1 LEPITH
7 ALSSV
12 VLARAGL
19 NRTTRLA
26 IPMMLVAGLAADL
39 DWLSSLGG
47 ASAFLSGHR
56 AATHSLI
63 GAAAIA
69 VFVAAGFWALGRIYP
84 RFSVRF
90 VPAVFVC
97 AVASGVHLLLDLT
110 NSYGVKLFWPFR
122 EKWFAGDLVDE
133 VDPWLLAILAGGLL
147 LPALFHLIGEEIGSA
162 KKRRKGLRG
171 AVIVLVLVAL
181 FIGAR
186 WTLHD
191 RAVEL
196 LRSRLYRG
204 EAPLLVAAFPQPM
217 SPFAWSGVVETEAAL
232 HQVDL
237 SVVLNPSFDPDSGR
251 TLYKPE
257 PSAVLES
264 ARKSRAATMF
274 LQFARFPK
282 ATVEPTLDGFRVQLR
297 DLRFTNS
304 GVGHREVSAVI
315 DLNKQAQVIHEELAF
330 ETRPR

>member
-1 LEPITH
+1 M
-7 ALSSV
+7 SV
-12 VLARAGL
+12 G
-19 NRTTRLA
+19 
-26 IPMMLVAGLAADL
+26 AGLAADL

-56 AATHSLI
+56 TATHSLF

-84 RFSVRF
+84 RFSVHF
-90 VPAVFVC
+90 VPAVLVC
-97 AVASGVHLLLDLT
+97 ATASGVHLLLDLT

-122 EKWFAGDLVDE
+122 EKWFAWDLVDE

-171 AVIVLVLVAL
+171 AVIVLVSVAL

-204 EAPLLVAAFPQPM
+204 EAPLLVAASPPPM
-217 SPFAWSGVVETEAAL
+217 PPFAWSGVVETEAAL
-232 HQVDL
+232 HQADL

-297 DLRFTNS
+297 DLRFAHS
-304 GVGHREVSAVI
+304 GVAHP
-315 DLNKQAQVIHEELAF
+315 QVPALLAF
-330 ETRPR
+330 NNQPHAIT